1 MKKVMVE
8 MKIVLKR
15 LMKLAL
21 QMNNKDDFI
30 YVIPSESLIKMY
42 FKTCFVPIFDRF
54 IWFGRVLQENLKKF
68 GKHTFLENRIL
79 VLWILLYLKNDL
91 F

>member
-1 MKKVMVE
+1 
-8 MKIVLKR
+8 
-15 LMKLAL
+15 
-21 QMNNKDDFI
+21 MNNKDDFI

-68 GKHTFLENRIL
+68 GKHTFIWKQDISVMNHFISQKRSIL
-79 VLWILLYLKNDL
+79 SIGSFIKVDQHKMYNPNI
-91 F
+91 